1 MNPTDS
7 VFHEAFSKLLSE
19 IFEGPPGNEA
29 YVLNPGDPGLLRQ
42 LETLSAATAST
53 PSTPAKPPIAAH
65 VDHLHYGL
73 SLVNRWMAGEENP
86 WADAD
91 WNASWRITSCHGRTV
106 ARIVKQ
112 AASGGD
118 FMARDCNSEARLG
131 WIGCSRG
138 NLHGRSYRVSSR
150 RDPPDS
156 GSGQELAVK
165 IRTVRALSV

>member
-65 VDHLHYGL
+65 VDHLHF
-73 SLVNRWMAGEENP
+73 RRAE
-86 WADAD
+86 
-91 WNASWRITSCHGRTV
+91 SC
-106 ARIVKQ
+106 
-112 AASGGD
+112 
-118 FMARDCNSEARLG
+118 
-131 WIGCSRG
+131 
-138 NLHGRSYRVSSR
+138 
-150 RDPPDS
+150 
-156 GSGQELAVK
+156 
-165 IRTVRALSV
+165 RAEGV

>member
-19 IFEGPPGNEA
+19 IFEGPPGDEA
-29 YVLNPGDPGLLRQ
+29 FILNPGDPGLLRQ

-53 PSTPAKPPIAAH
+53 SSTPAKPPIAAH

-91 WNASWRITSCHGRTV
+91 WNASWRITTVTEEQWRALLSKLRQAATSWREISKAKQDWDGLAAAGAISTV
-106 ARIVKQ
+106 AHT
-112 AASGGD
+112 AYH
-118 FMARDCNSEARLG
+118 LG
-131 WIGCSRG
+131 AIR
-138 NLHGRSYRVSSR
+138 
-150 RDPPDS
+150 
-156 GSGQELAVK
+156 QILAVA
-165 IRTVRALSV
+165 RS